1 MVQSILIVGGG
12 SSGWITANLLNTY
25 VKRSGRDIRITLV
38 ESPDIPTIGVGEA
51 TVPSIRRTFNTIGIG
66 EADIM
71 NASEASFKTL
81 IRFINWQGTNDAYDH
96 PFDRREKPKTDAA
109 AYNWA
114 ASNGMDFDRSFSV
127 LSQIA
132 EDHLA
137 PKTAQTPQ
145 YLANFPYAYHLDA
158 IKMAHRLAEFGKE
171 RGINHTLGLINKVNI
186 SPEGMITSVETD
198 RGDTLEADLFVDCS
212 GFRSLLLGEAMG
224 VGKRH
229 FSDKLLC
236 DSAVT
241 MRVPYDVHKPDHLLN
256 YTKATAQDAGWIWD
270 INLQSRRGV
279 GYVYSSAFQ
288 SKDQAEA
295 RLRAYEG
302 AHSDDIDVRHIPFT
316 SSKRTVSWKN
326 NCVAIGLSDG
336 FLEPLESS
344 GLYLIEIGAMA
355 LGIMLEDYIHS
366 PQAAINHFNTITSDL
381 FDEILSFVNLH
392 YVISKRRD
400 TPFWQAA
407 TAPEAIVDDLKDR
420 IEIWKQRSPI
430 PLDFMNAQRLFGQ
443 DSFEFILHGMKWTD
457 RPLRQ
462 TPQKPDLSMLSNRAR
477 KEFPPHAAYL
487 SAQKSQRS

>member
-1 MVQSILIVGGG
+1 
-12 SSGWITANLLNTY
+12 
-25 VKRSGRDIRITLV
+25 
-38 ESPDIPTIGVGEA
+38 
-51 TVPSIRRTFNTIGIG
+51 
-66 EADIM
+66 
-71 NASEASFKTL
+71 
-81 IRFINWQGTNDAYDH
+81 
-96 PFDRREKPKTDAA
+96 
-109 AYNWA
+109 
-114 ASNGMDFDRSFSV
+114 
-127 LSQIA
+127 
-132 EDHLA
+132 
-137 PKTAQTPQ
+137 
-145 YLANFPYAYHLDA
+145 
-158 IKMAHRLAEFGKE
+158 
-171 RGINHTLGLINKVNI
+171 
-186 SPEGMITSVETD
+186 
-198 RGDTLEADLFVDCS
+198 
-212 GFRSLLLGEAMG
+212 MG